1 MVGIE
6 QLRQLGQAVE
16 AMSPSAGI
24 AGQPVLS
31 AVLALAVV
39 ELATRRG
46 WRG

>member
-24 AGQPVLS
+24 AGQPVLI